1 MKKHLLMLFVA
12 VMAASMSLNA
22 QTIVIDEGFENGIQ
36 DSVWTQEF
44 VKGHTAWAVEDVAD
58 GLSYPSTVK
67 QGTKRAYL
75 RNNTGETQGYAT
87 RLVSKVMD
95 LNPRKVY
102 QPELSFWYANPRWT
116 SDRDTLRVY
125 YRVSKNSK
133 WNQLA
138 EFSTAM
144 ANWQKVRIELPE
156 VGPTYQIAFEGKD
169 NLGRGIVLDSILVRS
184 APECVVPY
192 NIVVSNKGANRVNIS
207 WSASWDANYFELI
220 VSKDTI
226 DPYNID
232 NISPE
237 LIAYHGLVS
246 GLQQNKDLTLESGE
260 YYYVYIRSLCE
271 NETSVWSSEKSEK
284 GAFGFRVHATKAIPY
299 FCDFN
304 YPSTQSRDLE
314 WTWGNNTGK
323 EQPFV
328 NSKQSAAQRAYF
340 SKDASPAVI
349 FSGTSKTA
357 VIPEGKYVYLAT
369 PALADTTNA
378 DFHISQCQVHFW
390 STVYIYTGRQY
401 GRSIIVGVMEDPE
414 DLTTFRAVDTVMVW
428 GNQSFVENIV
438 DLGSYKGNGAYVV
451 FMSDF
456 DRPNHFFI
464 DDVTIEYRPAVKKVT
479 EISVNPRDVYADI
492 TWEGNASSYNVLV
505 TNAEVNPANPEVEAV
520 VAQAT
525 VNTNSY
531 HCTGLEAFH
540 SWNKPYYVYVQ
551 AVGADWSY
559 RYPFVTLARQRAIPY
574 SFDFEPTSGRYK
586 IGTGSTYYVDSIGIF
601 GNDPKYPSL
610 SSANVYKG
618 SGCLTMTKT
627 AGADTWVTLPMVED
641 LDSVQVKFFLGGTS
655 TTFGQAH
662 ATIGFMTNP
671 MDINTFTAVSS
682 FTLNTAGYTMCYAN
696 FENYHGSKDGVIAIV
711 WDDIMGMAQSTIN
724 YIDELKVEQVSE
736 CTPPQNFDVEV
747 MADSVTITWSASPQI
762 MWEVAV
768 SRTALTTAQK
778 DKTFAEIAALGQ
790 VVYADTVIW
799 TDDTT
804 DPWFGIGNLRPQT
817 DYVLYIRTVCGGDAA
832 WWTERAFS
840 TPCENA
846 PFPFKETFESCTT
859 SPNLAAPQL
868 GCWQMADY
876 VNTTYPII
884 YGANGGK
891 TLELWSTTTSHRNVA
906 IMPPVAGDLSNMM
919 LTFETRS
926 WSTSASSVLYVGS
939 MRDINDENSFVAF
952 DTIYNTGGSAFQKVK
967 LILAD
972 YSIRYDNIAFSS
984 GLGAVQTA
992 SDVLIDN
999 IELRDATCLEAYN
1012 FRQTSALP
1020 NAVTFAWDG
1029 LSKNDEWELR
1039 VLNKSVSLANVASG
1053 NYDTTKV
1060 AVINDTIITGRTFHV
1075 QDLDP
1080 VSTYYVYIRVFCGDS
1095 IWTGFQVQTACE
1107 LLDPTKPNKETFES
1121 FASGTSYN
1129 ANYQATC
1136 WTVGNGSTTST
1147 SYIPYINNSAT
1158 YASSGKNTYRLYGTS
1173 SYSPAY
1179 IVSPEI
1185 DCTHM
1190 KELAVTFNMYGS
1202 SSYWWVCGVMSDPL
1216 DMNTFVVID
1225 SVKGVGAS
1233 VQYTYDL
1240 SEYKDIIPPT
1250 ARYFAWRTPFDET
1263 SYAYLDDVSIIKMTC
1278 PFTKPSYSDLTAQS
1292 ARISSGLRTDN
1303 EWILLLTNKEISEDS
1318 LLSPTYVLPD
1328 SIVVFN
1334 ETIDVRSWRVTGL
1347 DEQTKYYVYAA
1358 TVCDTIINHW
1368 SKLSFTTPCMAVTP
1382 ESMGTITFSTEEGFV
1397 TGSSANRQLPC
1408 WTIGSKTPGLSMSSS
1423 YIPYVGTSSSTMHD
1437 GHNYLNIQDY
1447 VYGTSTND
1455 VGAYAIMPELAVDS
1469 INKYQVNFWARGNT
1483 GYSTAYNSQVIIG
1496 IVSDPS
1502 DLNTFV
1508 AVDTLNLNPSSWE
1521 YYNVALDNYEGDY
1534 LGNMGKN
1541 IMFLSEFGVTN
1552 YAYISEISV
1561 NAIPTCRPI
1570 SSFKVD
1576 SIGEDAAVVSWK
1588 GNQDTY
1594 RLLVADRVLDDDEKA
1609 GYDYLVDSIVNHN
1622 NLVRLTNLNAATNYY
1637 VYAQG
1642 ICSKTD
1648 STEISMQYAAFRTE
1662 CPTSTGISL
1671 PFFDDFE
1678 SYPTGSEDV
1687 GCWLFRNVNESS
1699 SDPSIRSVS
1708 GKSTHAAELYSY
1720 TSTYSDTRSWIVVP
1734 ALNGSLADMKLEFD
1748 ARTYYSSTTSS
1759 AHIHVGV
1766 MADPEDPT
1774 TYVELVNYPLT
1785 GATEFSHFEV
1795 VLGEYDIPYERLVFT
1810 SGLGELTSS
1819 SDLFLDN
1826 VRLTIESPC
1835 HAPKLKT
1842 NAVSFNEVEVEITP
1856 AKPDNDLWE
1865 VVAIVDSIYLKIKNL
1880 DKYLDTTSTKIQTNI
1895 RVVTL
1900 DKLESATL
1908 YHIFARTICG
1918 GDYGNSTWNK
1928 KPLDVHTSYYFEND
1942 YYFGFEKSE
1951 GWERSMYSTSD
1962 NYYIHPALATGRDTL
1977 GAASTA
1983 YSSYPYSMEN
1993 TTSSLYAHTGKGAL
2007 AINASGSYFGEYII
2021 FPAVDKAA
2029 ARSFELKLRPGYL
2042 LASTKQATSSSDG
2055 ILEIGT
2061 INKNKTYDSYER
2073 LATIRVKAVDGSA
2086 KADSTNNYLFYNYAI
2101 DLDAELVSQKQIVLH
2116 APQQPDLSSLMFID
2130 EVKLDKTKGFSL
2142 VSLKKVTPGS
2152 TFATVEW
2159 DSIGG
2164 PWNLFIKS
2172 AAGDTVA
2179 QYLNLA
2185 NASHVVENLTPRTEY
2200 TALLSAATI
2209 EEGAANYTMT
2219 TEMSFTTTCQVM
2231 EPDSHGEFVWD
2242 FDDPYEWEA
2251 NDVLAGVAADT
2262 LYKKPNC
2269 FHVGITY
2276 ETPTNGYQWLVQRK
2290 GFAYTDAAAPS
2301 SAAQQYEMGRN
2312 DSHAMR
2318 IYTTESAFNSYLV
2331 LPEMNCNFDTMMIE
2345 FYGRC
2350 FVNYDETHAAEA
2362 NQGKIVSTSYLG
2374 SQYNQSIVVGTLT
2387 NPNDFSTLQVLDTL
2401 TYKQTNLTANTN
2413 VNNDPAGLRYWEL
2426 MQLPLVGAQGQYI
2439 VLFQPAAGLFI
2450 MDDLSIKAAG
2460 NTLFA
2465 PTHLRTTGITTNAA
2479 VLNWD
2484 VHHPSLASVVVVYNA
2499 SNEEVQR
2506 DTVSGTTYAL
2516 SNLKPGTSYQWFVY
2530 QTDTTHNTPVSITVP
2545 FATECVTIA
2554 PDYTCGFEMED
2565 GWALIPNQ
2573 SLYMQALCWTYGD
2586 AIQGTWKRAN
2596 YDPYNVANTDA
2607 YRFSRTD
2614 SFALVM
2620 RAASSYQPYVAMP
2633 AMDTAAF
2640 DTLQLNFWM
2649 RPAYTRQGTGTII
2662 SQYTGSTYSKSVI
2675 VGTMTDPT
2683 DVSTFVAIDTLTYD
2697 GTLSTSDIA
2706 GPANDYLF
2714 QQKKVELAG
2723 AKGPYVAIMTS
2734 FYAKG
2739 STTPQ
2744 SSDYIWLDD
2753 ISFSH
2758 RQLCKDPMDLQ
2769 VDHVGAT
2776 DATLS
2781 WIGGDSVFVLQVSKD
2796 ANFAH
2801 DTAFVFNDTVYSN
2814 PYTVTGLEKT
2824 STYAWRVKAL
2834 CGAQLEETGFSP
2846 KSSFTT
2852 IRSPYFLEE
2861 FNAPVGTRVWT
2872 FSTNKA
2878 DDILNKGIAT
2888 STTDNS
2894 YGFKRVTNNYG
2905 LKGPHYTSVGFYMD
2919 FNWMITPEFYLP
2931 LDDSVHFSMDL
2942 ALTACNTSN
2951 QATANPVSELDMTD
2965 DYYFMIVISDDGGKT
2980 WKRENILAK
2989 WQNTNPEGMQ
2999 LRDIPAT
3006 GKNVRVSLAA
3016 FAGKNVRIGLYREA
3030 RSSVETGIAIH
3041 VDNIRLGYYDK
3052 VIEHAEG
3059 CQYDDIQIGDIIL
3072 PGDETKPGLHIYP
3085 KAFYATDEAAKA
3097 GDHDTVYSLEVE
3109 VYEVSESSYAA
3120 TICDGDT
3127 YTDINFQPKDRTGI
3141 YRRKLQSVHG
3151 CDSIIS
3157 LHLTVI
3163 PTTYAE
3169 DLEIGLCPG
3178 ETYRWNGRIINRAG
3192 IFRDTLVSAAG
3203 CDSVET
3209 LIVSYYK
3216 AEDTIK
3222 VSYSITTDDL
3232 PYTYVNEDHPYV
3244 SGQAP
3249 IRYLVGTPV
3258 GTYSDT
3264 VMVEG
3269 EHCPVVLVHKL
3280 KITQSQGFDNIF
3292 DENGGGVHKV
3302 LYRDNLYIIVDDE
3315 WYNAEG
3321 KKVGDPRK

>member
-22 QTIVIDEGFENGIQ
+22 QTIVIDDGFENGIQ

-44 VKGHTAWAVEDVAD
+44 VKGHTAWAVEDISD
-58 GLSYPSTVK
+58 GLSYPNSVK

-75 RNNTGETQGYAT
+75 RNNTGETQGYVT
-87 RLVSKVMD
+87 RLVSRVMD

-102 QPELSFWYANPRWT
+102 QPELSFWYANPKWT
-116 SDRDTLRVY
+116 ADRDTLRVY
-125 YRVSKNSK
+125 YRTGKNAK

-144 ANWQKVRIELPE
+144 ANWQKVKIELPE

-184 APECVVPY
+184 APECTVPHD
-192 NIVVSNKGANRVNIS
+192 IVVSNKGANRVNIS

-226 DPYNID
+226 NPNELDQVPA
-232 NISPE
+232 E

-246 GLQQNKDLTLESGE
+246 GLQQNKNLTLESGE
-260 YYYVYIRSLCE
+260 YYYVYVRSLCE
-271 NETSVWSSEKSEK
+271 NETSIWSSEASEK
-284 GAFGFRVHATKAIPY
+284 GAYGFRVHATKAIPY

-304 YPSTQSRDLE
+304 YPSTQSRDPE

-328 NSKQSAAQRAYF
+328 NSKQSASQRAYY

-349 FSGTSKTA
+349 FSGTAKTA
-357 VIPEGKYVYLAT
+357 VVPEGKYVYLAT
-369 PALADTTNA
+369 PALADTTN
-378 DFHISQCQVHFW
+378 DNFHISQCQVHFW

-438 DLGSYKGNGAYVV
+438 DLGSYKGYGAYVA

-464 DDVTIEYRPAVKKVT
+464 DDVTIEYRPAVSKVT
-479 EISVNPRDVYADI
+479 QISVNPRDTYADI

-505 TNAEVNPANPEVEAV
+505 TNAEVDPSNPDATAV
-520 VAQAT
+520 VAQVT

-559 RYPFVTLARQRAIPY
+559 RYPFVTLAKKRAIPY
-574 SFDFEPTSGRYK
+574 TFDFEPTSGRYK

-610 SSANVYKG
+610 SSTNVYKG

-655 TTFGQAH
+655 ATFGQAH
-662 ATIGFMTNP
+662 ATLGVMTNP

-696 FENYHGSKDGVIAIV
+696 FQNYKGSKDGVIAIV
-711 WDDIMGMAQSTIN
+711 WDDIMGLAQSTIN

-747 MADSVTITWSASPQI
+747 MADSVEISWSASPQI

-768 SRTALTTAQK
+768 SRTPLTTAQK
-778 DKTFAEIAALGQ
+778 EKTFAEIKALGQ
-790 VVYADTVIW
+790 VVYADTLVW

-804 DPWFGIGNLRPQT
+804 DPWFGIGDLRPQT
-817 DYVLYIRTVCGGDAA
+817 DYVLYIRTVCGGEAA
-832 WWTERAFS
+832 WWTERAFT

-876 VNTTYPII
+876 LNTTYPII
-884 YGANGGK
+884 YDANGGK
-891 TLELWSTTTSHRNVA
+891 TLELWSTTTTHRNVA
-906 IMPPVAGDLSNMM
+906 IMPPVNGNLNDMM

-926 WSTSASSVLYVGS
+926 WSTTASSVLYVGS

-1012 FRQTSALP
+1012 FRQTDAQPTSA
-1020 NAVTFAWDG
+1020 TFAWDG

-1039 VLNKSVSLANVASG
+1039 ILNKNVSLANVASG
-1053 NYDTTKV
+1053 NYDTAKV
-1060 AVINDTIITGRTFHV
+1060 AVINDTVITGRTFHV
-1075 QDLDP
+1075 QDLNP

-1095 IWTGFQVQTACE
+1095 IWTGFQIQTACE
-1107 LLDPTKPNKETFES
+1107 LFNPTKPNKETFES
-1121 FASGTSYN
+1121 YSSGTSYN

-1136 WTVGNGSTTST
+1136 WTVGNGSTTTST
-1147 SYIPYINNSAT
+1147 SYIPYIHNST
-1158 YASSGKNTYRLYGTS
+1158 SYASSGKNTYRLYGTS

-1185 DCTHM
+1185 DITHM
-1190 KELAVTFNMYGS
+1190 KELAVTFNMYATT
-1202 SSYWWVCGVMSDPL
+1202 SYRWVCGVMSDPEDL
-1216 DMNTFVVID
+1216 NTFVVID
-1225 SVKGVGAS
+1225 SLKGTGAS

-1240 SEYKDIIPPT
+1240 SEYQDIIPPT
-1250 ARYFAWRTPFDET
+1250 AKYFAWRTPFDET

-1278 PFTKPSYSDLTAQS
+1278 PLTKPSYSDLTAQTV
-1292 ARISSGLRTDN
+1292 RINSGLRSDD
-1303 EWILLLTNKEISEDS
+1303 EWILLLTSKEISVDS
-1318 LLSPTYVLPD
+1318 LLSPTYVVPD

-1347 DEQTKYYVYAA
+1347 DEQTKYFIYTA
-1358 TVCDTIINHW
+1358 TVCDNTINHW
-1368 SKLSFTTPCMAVTP
+1368 SNLSFTTPCMAIAP
-1382 ESMGTITFSTEEGFV
+1382 ETMRTITFSTEEGFV
-1397 TGSSANRQLPC
+1397 PGSGTSRYLPC
-1408 WTIGSKTPGLSMSSS
+1408 WTIGSKTPGVSASSS
-1423 YIPYVGTSSSTMHD
+1423 YIPYVGTTSSTMHN
-1437 GHNYLNIQDY
+1437 GHNYLHIQDY
-1447 VYGTSTND
+1447 VYGTSSNY
-1455 VGAYAIMPELAVDS
+1455 VGAYAIMPELNVDS
-1469 INKYQVNFWARGNT
+1469 INKYQVNFWGR
-1483 GYSTAYNSQVIIG
+1483 GYSSSSYNSQIIIG
-1496 IVSDPS
+1496 VVSDPS

-1508 AVDTLNLNPSSWE
+1508 AVDTLNLSHTGWE
-1521 YYNVALDNYEGDY
+1521 YFNVGFDNYEGDF
-1534 LGNMGKN
+1534 LGNMGRN
-1541 IMFLSEFGVTN
+1541 IMFLSEFGATN

-1561 NAIPTCRPI
+1561 STIPTCRPI

-1576 SIGEDAAVVSWK
+1576 SVGEDAAVVSWR
-1588 GNQDTY
+1588 GNQDSY
-1594 RLLVADRVLDDDEKA
+1594 RLLVADKILDEDEKA
-1609 GYDYLVDSIVNHN
+1609 SYPYLIDSIVYHN
-1622 NLVRLTNLNAATNYY
+1622 NNIRLTNLNAATNYY

-1648 STEISMQYAAFRTE
+1648 STDISMQYAAFRTE
-1662 CPTSTGISL
+1662 CPTSTGVPL

-1678 SYPTGSEDV
+1678 SYPTGNEDV
-1687 GCWLFRNVNESS
+1687 GCWLFRNVSGS
-1699 SDPSIRSVS
+1699 YYPAIYSVS
-1708 GKSTHAAELYSY
+1708 NMNTQAVELYS
-1720 TSTYSDTRSWIVVP
+1720 SSSGQSWMVVP
-1734 ALNGSLADMKLEFD
+1734 ALDGSLADMKLEFD
-1748 ARTYYSSTTSS
+1748 ARTWSTS
-1759 AHIHVGV
+1759 ASGTHYVRIGV

-1774 TYVELVNYPLT
+1774 TYVELTTCPLT
-1785 GATEFSHFEV
+1785 ASSEFSHFEI
-1795 VLGEYDIPYERLVFT
+1795 VLGDYDIPYERLVFT
-1810 SGLGELTSS
+1810 SGLGVLPTSC
-1819 SDLFLDN
+1819 DVYVDN
-1826 VRLTIESPC
+1826 VSLTMESPC

-1842 NAVSFNEVEVEITP
+1842 NAVSFNDVEVEIIP
-1856 AKPDNDLWE
+1856 AKAENDLWD
-1865 VVAIVDSIYLKIKNL
+1865 VVAIADSIYLKIKNL
-1880 DKYLDTTSTKIQTNI
+1880 EKYLDTTSTQVRTSV
-1895 RVVTL
+1895 RVLTL
-1900 DKLESATL
+1900 DKLEPATL
-1908 YHIFARTICG
+1908 YHIFARTLCG
-1918 GDYGNSTWNK
+1918 GDYGNSKWSNR
-1928 KPLDVHTSYYFEND
+1928 PLDVHTSYYFEND
-1942 YYFGFEKSE
+1942 YHFGFEKSE
-1951 GWERSMYSTSD
+1951 AWERSMYSTSD

-1977 GAASTA
+1977 GAESTS

-1993 TTSSLYAHTGKGAL
+1993 TSSSLYAHTGMGAL
-2007 AINASGSYFGEYII
+2007 TINASGSYFGEYII
-2021 FPAVDKAA
+2021 FPAIDKAA
-2029 ARSFELKLRPGYL
+2029 ARSFELKIRPGYL
-2042 LASTKQATSSSDG
+2042 LAASKQITSSSDG
-2055 ILEIGT
+2055 VLEIGT
-2061 INKNKTYDSYER
+2061 INKGKDYDSYER
-2073 LATIRVKAVDGSA
+2073 LATIRVKAVNSST
-2086 KADSTNNYLFYNYAI
+2086 KADSANNFLFYNYAI
-2101 DLDAELVSQKQIVLH
+2101 DLDEELIAQKQIVLH
-2116 APQQPDLSSLMFID
+2116 APQQPDLASLMFVD

-2142 VSLKKVTPGS
+2142 VSLKKVTPGG

-2164 PWNLFIKS
+2164 PWNLFILS
-2172 AAGDTVA
+2172 DEGDTVA
-2179 QYLNLA
+2179 QYLNLTA
-2185 NASHVVENLTPRTEY
+2185 TSQLVENLNPRTEY
-2200 TALLSAATI
+2200 TALLSAANI
-2209 EEGAANYTMT
+2209 EEGAENYTMT
-2219 TEMSFTTTCQVM
+2219 TQLAFMTTCQVM

-2251 NDVLAGVAADT
+2251 NDVLAGVPADT
-2262 LYKKPNC
+2262 LYMKPNC

-2276 ETPTNGYQWLVQRK
+2276 ETPANGYQWLVQRK
-2290 GFAYTDAAAPS
+2290 GFDYT
-2301 SAAQQYEMGRN
+2301 SAALPTSAAMQYEVGRN

-2318 IYTTESAFNSYLV
+2318 IFTTESAFNSYIV
-2331 LPEMNCNFDTMMIE
+2331 LPEMNCSFDTMMIE

-2362 NQGKIVSTSYLG
+2362 NQGKIVNTTYLG
-2374 SQYNQSIVVGTLT
+2374 AQYNQSIVVGTLT

-2401 TYKQTNLTANTN
+2401 TYKQTGLTPNDN
-2413 VNNDPAGLRYWEL
+2413 VNNDTTGLRYWEL
-2426 MQLPLVGAQGQYI
+2426 MQLPLGEAQGKYI

-2450 MDDLSIKAAG
+2450 LDDLSIKPAG

-2465 PTHLRTTGITTNAA
+2465 PTHLRTTGITPNSA

-2484 VHHPSLASVVVVYNA
+2484 VHHPNLATVVVILNA

-2506 DTVSGTTYAL
+2506 DTVSGTTCTVA
-2516 SNLKPGTSYQWFVY
+2516 NLKQGTSFQWLVY
-2530 QTDTTHNTPVSITVP
+2530 QTDTTHNTPVSVTIP

-2565 GWALIPNQ
+2565 GWEFIPNQ
-2573 SLYMQALCWTYGD
+2573 TNYLQTLCWTYGD
-2586 AIQGTWKRAN
+2586 AIQGTWKKAN
-2596 YDPYNVANTDA
+2596 YDPYNMANTDD
-2607 YRFSRTD
+2607 YRYSRTD

-2620 RAASSYQPYVAMP
+2620 RAASSYQPYVALP
-2633 AMDTAAF
+2633 AMDIAAF

-2683 DVSTFVAIDTLTYD
+2683 DVSTFVAIDTVTYD

-2714 QQKKVELAG
+2714 QQKKVVLEG
-2723 AKGPYVAIMTS
+2723 ATGPYVAIMTS

-2739 STTPQ
+2739 SATKRN
-2744 SSDYIWLDD
+2744 SDYVWLDD

-2758 RQLCKDPMDLQ
+2758 RQLCKDPMDLH

-2776 DATLS
+2776 EATLS

-2814 PYTVTGLEKT
+2814 PYTVTGLEKI
-2824 STYAWRVKAL
+2824 SNYAWRVMAL
-2834 CGAQLEETGFSP
+2834 CGENLQPTGFSP

-2861 FNAPVGTRVWT
+2861 FISPVSTKVWT
-2872 FSTNKA
+2872 FSTSKA
-2878 DDILNKGIAT
+2878 DDILNKGIPT

-2894 YGFKRVTNNYG
+2894 YGFKRVTNNNG

-2931 LDDSVHFSMDL
+2931 LEDSVHFSFDL

-3006 GKNVRVSLAA
+3006 GMTARVSLAA

-3041 VDNIRLGYYDK
+3041 VDNIRLGYFDK
-3052 VIEHAEG
+3052 VIEYAEG
-3059 CQYDDIQIGDIIL
+3059 CQYDDIVIGDIVL
-3072 PGDETKPGLHIYP
+3072 PGDETKPGLHLYQ

-3097 GDHDTVYSLEVE
+3097 GQPDTVYSLEVE
-3109 VYEVSESSYAA
+3109 VFEVSESSYEAI
-3120 TICDGDT
+3120 ICEGDT
-3127 YTDINFQPKDRTGI
+3127 YSDFNFLQPKDKSGI

-3157 LHLTVI
+3157 LLLNVI
-3163 PTTYAE
+3163 PRAYAE
-3169 DLEIGLCPG
+3169 DEIVSLCPG
-3178 ETYRWNGRIINRAG
+3178 ETYRWNGKTYNRAG

-3203 CDSVET
+3203 CDSIET
-3209 LIVSYYK
+3209 LVLSYYK
-3216 AEDTIK
+3216 AEDTIS
-3222 VSYSITTDDL
+3222 VTASIWTNEL
-3232 PYTYVNEDHPYV
+3232 PYTYVNEDHPYAP
-3244 SGQAP
+3244 GQAP
-3249 IRYLVGTPV
+3249 IYYPVGTAA

-3264 VMVEG
+3264 VRVVG
-3269 EHCPVVLVHKL
+3269 ENCETILVHKL
-3280 KITQSQGFDNIF
+3280 RIVQAQGIDNIF
-3292 DENGGGVHKV
+3292 DENAAGARKII
-3302 LYRDNLYIIVDDE
+3302 YRDNLYIILNDE

-3321 KKVGDPRK
+3321 KKVADPRK